1 MRCHWCKYWQKTKR
15 HLFFLTYYE
24 DHRLINIKLY
34 RFNPSTRIS
43 SEEMFSTRETGKQI
57 KRTNTDADIQPPTH
71 AWKKSSSSRFNHGG
85 SPSLQ
90 STLQH
95 MQSRMHEI
103 RTYTSSLNIF
113 CQGKRLTHCTHSLTF
128 TSPPPL
134 YLHLSHCSQRRGL
147 MCISCTVY
155 MHKVLICSL
164 FTVLPIH
171 TSALMRLHH
180 MSIKMEIC
188 GLVAHSAR

>member
-1 MRCHWCKYWQKTKR
+1 
-15 HLFFLTYYE
+15 
-24 DHRLINIKLY
+24 
-34 RFNPSTRIS
+34 
-43 SEEMFSTRETGKQI
+43 MFSTRETGKRI
-57 KRTNTDADIQPPTH
+57 KRTNTDADIQPPTR
-71 AWKKSSSSRFNHGG
+71 AWRKSSSSRFNHGG

-113 CQGKRLTHCTHSLTF
+113 CQGKWLTPQQVYALHTF
-128 TSPPPL
+128 THFYLPSTPP
-134 YLHLSHCSQRRGL
+134 HLSHCSWQRGL

-155 MHKVLICSL
+155 MHKVLICS

-188 GLVAHSAR
+188 GLVAHSTR